1 VGKVF
6 IILHQ
11 NILIFNFFFLFFY
24 FCINKMASNFT
35 LCANNVSTHSLNVS
49 APRPV
54 NQKVAAALTLTADD
68 HGKTFLLDASTSFA
82 VTLPTAT
89 TEAAAEALVGTHFRF
104 VLDVD
109 HATNDI
115 TIVGGDASN
124 DKIDGNV
131 VQIADGAAAAAIT
144 VASDIITFDA
154 SAAMAV
160 GDFVDVVC
168 THGTASLVRY
178 IATGVATD

>member
-1 VGKVF
+1 
-6 IILHQ
+6 
-11 NILIFNFFFLFFY
+11 
-24 FCINKMASNFT
+24 MASNST

-49 APRPV
+49 AHRPV
-54 NQKVAAALTLTADD
+54 NQKVAEALTLTADD

-89 TEAAAEALVGTHFRF
+89 TEAAAEALVGTQFRF

-109 HATNDI
+109 HASNDI
-115 TIVGGDASN
+115 TIVRGDTSN
-124 DKIDGNV
+124 DVIDGNV
-131 VQIADGAAAAAIT
+131 VQIADGGQAAAIT
-144 VASDIITFDA
+144 VGSNVITFDA

-168 THGTASLVRY
+168 THGTSSVMRY